1 MKTPI
6 IYEELSKI
14 DREELIID
22 LFTRDKNSQSS
33 IVEINKKGNISY
45 IIEIKLQYVIF
56 PDDIG
61 VSTKKIELLQVRE
74 RTGKIL
80 KPSDKEVLKVEQF
93 FQSKIIC
100 EIIYLAPAHKD

>member
-61 VSTKKIELLQVRE
+61 VSTKKIELLQVRD

-93 FQSKIIC
+93 FQSKIVC

>member
-80 KPSDKEVLKVEQF
+80 KPTDKDVLKVEQF

-100 EIIYLAPAHKD
+100 EIIYFAPAHKD

>member
-22 LFTRDKNSQSS
+22 LFTQSTIHKS
-33 IVEINKKGNISY
+33 TIVEINKKGNVVYY
-45 IIEIKLQYVIF
+45 IKIIVNYNVF

-61 VSTKKIELLQVRE
+61 VSTKKIELLQVRDN
-74 RTGKIL
+74 TGKIL
-80 KPSDKEVLKVEQF
+80 KPTDKEVLKVEQF
-93 FQSKIIC
+93 FQSKIVC

>member
-22 LFTRDKNSQSS
+22 LFTRDKNSQSC
-33 IVEINKKGNISY
+33 ILEINKKGNISY
-45 IIEIKLQYVIF
+45 IIEIKLQYEIF

-61 VSTKKIELLQVRE
+61 VSTKKIELLQVRDNA
-74 RTGKIL
+74 GKIL
-80 KPSDKEVLKVEQF
+80 KPTDKEVLKVEQF
-93 FQSKIIC
+93 FQSKIVC